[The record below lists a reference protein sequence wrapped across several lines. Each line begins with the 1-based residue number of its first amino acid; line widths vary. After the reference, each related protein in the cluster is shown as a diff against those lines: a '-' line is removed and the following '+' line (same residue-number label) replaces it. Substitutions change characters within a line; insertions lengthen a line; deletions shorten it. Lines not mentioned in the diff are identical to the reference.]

1 MRPGDETRMS
11 WHARERLAQRAWRAK
26 RSESVADEAK
36 RILSRLAPDPHADEH
51 AAALDRYASK
61 PRKRTA

>member
-1 MRPGDETRMS
+1 MACMS
-11 WHARERLAQRAWRAK
+11 WHARARLAQRTRRAK

-36 RILSRLAPDPHADEH
+36 RILTRLAPDPHAAEH
-51 AAALDRYASK
+51 AAAIDYYASK